1 MWYMSPQP
9 ISVSIDVPQPREDVY
24 AFLDVLANHEPFT
37 DHMLV
42 DWSLSGPDRGV
53 GAKAR
58 VYSKAGGRKEP
69 VDIEVIEVEAPVRSV
84 ERNISAGGKRI
95 GRGTYELT
103 ELPGGGTHVQF
114 TYSWDQAPVLDR
126 ALAPVVRAILRRGN
140 QRAMERLAEQL
151 AAHSE
156 HLRPAA

>member
-1 MWYMSPQP
+1 MAPQP
-9 ISVSIDVPQPREDVY
+9 VTVTIDVPQPRQDVY

-58 VYSKAGGRKEP
+58 VHSKAGGRKEP
-69 VDIEVIEVEAPVRSV
+69 VDIEVIEAQPPVRSV
-84 ERNISAGGKRI
+84 ERNVSAGGKRV

-103 ELPGGGTHVQF
+103 ELPDGGTRVSF
-114 TYSWDQAPVLDR
+114 TYSWDRAPFSDR
-126 ALAPVVRAILRRGN
+126 ALAPLVRSILRRGN
-140 QRAMERLAEQL
+140 ERAMERLASQL
-151 AAHSE
+151 
-156 HLRPAA
+156 PAS

>member
-1 MWYMSPQP
+1 MWYMPPQP

-24 AFLDVLANHEPFT
+24 AFLDVLGNHEPFT
-37 DHMLV
+37 NHMLV

-69 VDIEVIEVEAPVRSV
+69 VDIEVIEAQPPARNV
-84 ERNISAGGKRI
+84 ERNVSAGGKRV

-103 ELPGGGTHVQF
+103 PLPDGGTHVQF
-114 TYSWDQAPVLDR
+114 TYSWDQAPLLDR
-126 ALAPVVRAILRRGN
+126 ALAPLVRSILRRGN
-140 QRAMERLAEQL
+140 QQAMQRLAEQL
-151 AAHSE
+151 AERGE